1 MAQLEFAIW
10 DGFYER
16 HMATAPTADLLEQH
30 LREAALADELG
41 YHSYFVIEHQNSYIS
56 HITSPSV
63 YLAAVA
69 QRTERLRVGAM
80 LYVLPFHN
88 PIRLAQEVA
97 LLDQLSRGRVEFG
110 TGIGV
115 HEHEFIRWNLPFYE
129 RQAMA
134 SEALEIILKAWTEEL
149 VTYEGKYWRF
159 NEAVP
164 IPRPYQQP
172 YPPVWVGAHSPASL
186 EYAAKHNFH
195 VAQNIDV
202 DSVVAEKF
210 QLYRQVWQQ
219 CDHPG
224 PMPRLFLMRF
234 VHVAPTDAQAEA
246 EAKDHLVRGGIAGGG
261 EWLKQTR
268 VGFKG
273 VQETSTN
280 REIQRVFQGMSHSYE
295 FWIDNGLALVGSPD
309 TVIQKIQA
317 QQQYVGYDL
326 LCTNH
331 RFGELPTEQV
341 VSSLTLFGREVIPA
355 FRARP

>member
-1 MAQLEFAIW
+1 MPQLDFAIW

-16 HMATAPTADLLEQH
+16 HMATGPTADLLEQH
-30 LREAALADELG
+30 LCEAALADRLA
-41 YHSYFVIEHQNSYIS
+41 YHSYFVIEHQSSYIS

-88 PIRLAQEVA
+88 PLRLAQEVA

-159 NEAVP
+159 NEAIP

-172 YPPVWVGAHSPASL
+172 HPPVWVGAHSPASL
-186 EYAAKHNFH
+186 EYAARHNFH

-210 QLYRQVWQQ
+210 ELYRQVWRQ
-219 CDHPG
+219 CEHPG
-224 PMPRLFLMRF
+224 PMPRLFLMRY
-234 VHVAPTDAQAEA
+234 VHVAPTDAQAET
-246 EAKDHLVRGGIAGGG
+246 EAKEHLLGSRMGG
-261 EWLKQTR
+261 EWLQKTR

-273 VQETSTN
+273 VQDTPTS
-280 REIQRVFQGMSHSYE
+280 REIQRVFQGMGNSYE
-295 FWIDNGLALVGSPD
+295 FSIENGLALIGSPE
-309 TVIQKIQA
+309 TVITKIQA
-317 QQQYVGYDL
+317 QQQRVGYDL

-331 RFGELPTEQV
+331 RFGDMPTEQV
-341 VSSLTLFGREVIPA
+341 VSSIDLFGREVIPA
-355 FRARP
+355 FRSRP

>member
-1 MAQLEFAIW
+1 MARLDFAIW

-30 LREAALADELG
+30 LREATLADELG

-63 YLAAVA
+63 YLAAVS
-69 QRTERLRVGAM
+69 QRTQQLRLGAM
-80 LYVLPFHN
+80 LYVLPFHH
-88 PIRLAQEVA
+88 PLRLAQEAA

-134 SEALEIILKAWTEEL
+134 SEALEIILKAWTEER

-159 NEAVP
+159 DEAIP
-164 IPRPYQQP
+164 IPRPYQHP
-172 YPPVWVGAHSPASL
+172 YPPVWVGAHSPASF
-186 EYAAKHNFH
+186 EYAAEHNFH

-210 QLYRQVWQQ
+210 QIYRRAWRQHG
-219 CDHPG
+219 HPG
-224 PMPRLFLMRF
+224 PMPRMFLMRY
-234 VHVAPTDAQAEA
+234 VHVAATDAQAQD
-246 EAKDHLVRGGIAGGG
+246 EAKEHLLTARDGGD
-261 EWLKQTR
+261 WLHKTR

-273 VQETSTN
+273 VQDTPTS
-280 REIQRVFQGMSHSYE
+280 RELQRVFQGMRSSYE
-295 FWIDNGLALVGSPD
+295 FWIENGLALIGSPE
-309 TVIQKIQA
+309 TVIKKIQE
-317 QQQYVGYDL
+317 QQLRVGYDL

-331 RFGELPTEQV
+331 RFGGLSTELV
-341 VSSLTLFGREVIPA
+341 VDSMTLFGREVIPA
-355 FRARP
+355 FKG